1 MYHFACYSKLH
12 HTIAL
17 HHDIDIALH
26 HYHGR
31 TQPSQYPHSRP
42 IIGNWNRNN
51 RVHAVILQLNSYVDI
66 SIARKCILTG
76 GLIFN
81 KPTASVGRSTL
92 LVVLTFW
99 VG

>member
-1 MYHFACYSKLH
+1 MYHVTCYSKLH

-17 HHDIDIALH
+17 HHDIDIA
-26 HYHGR
+26 
-31 TQPSQYPHSRP
+31 SQHRP

-51 RVHAVILQLNSYVDI
+51 RVHAVILQQISYVDI
-66 SIARKCILTG
+66 ARKCVLTG
-76 GLIFN
+76 GLFCS
-81 KPTASVGRSTL
+81 KPMVSFGRSTL